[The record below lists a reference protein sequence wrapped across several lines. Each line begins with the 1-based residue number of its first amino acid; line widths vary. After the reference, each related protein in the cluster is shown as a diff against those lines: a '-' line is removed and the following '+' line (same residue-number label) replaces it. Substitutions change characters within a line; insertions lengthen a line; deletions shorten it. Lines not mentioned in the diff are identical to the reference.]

1 MIHLGAQ
8 ILTEWLSLPR
18 RIMCFLAFHK
28 MHQIAWGER
37 DEIVQCPHCKSTA
50 AIDHVTRKV
59 IVWSERK

>member
-28 MHQIAWGER
+28 MHQIGWSET
-37 DEIVQCPHCKSTA
+37 DETLQSPHCKSTA
-50 AIDHVTRKV
+50 AINHETRLV
-59 IVWSERK
+59 RVWKG

>member
-1 MIHLGAQ
+1 MIQ
-8 ILTEWLSLPR
+8 KIICW
-18 RIMCFLAFHK
+18 LAFHK